1 MLEPGGEL
9 VTTSTPIFFTSG
21 TYRLV
26 SSGTLKIRCAVSY
39 PFISTASV
47 CRPFCKE
54 SVQGDKQL
62 VCGLSS
68 TTIFAPGGSLSRSTA
83 AVAFCISLARAGK
96 VSLARAG
103 NAGDWGSVAGEVS
116 ASLDLATGGVGF
128 AS

>member
-9 VTTSTPIFFTSG
+9 VTTSTPIFLTSG

-26 SSGTLKIRCAVSY
+26 SSGTLKIRRAVSY

-47 CRPFCKE
+47 CRPFFKE

-83 AVAFCISLARAGK
+83 AVAFCIG
-96 VSLARAG
+96 SLARAG
-103 NAGDWGSVAGEVS
+103 NDWGSVAGEVS
-116 ASLDLATGGVGF
+116 ASLVLAASGVGF